1 LELKGSIQSL
11 KARVDASGEAVQS
24 VSLLVFGDFAQLHVL
39 LKKPLKI
46 VITEEEKGPFND

>member
-1 LELKGSIQSL
+1 MELKGSIQSL